1 MSERNEQTQPE
12 TDHERLAARQ
22 HLVAKLHQFEGN
34 HPPPQ
39 SKVTWHKW
47 LGLLAILSIF
57 TAVNYALLQI
67 DSSTALKSTPP
78 VVTAAVTTQQTTSTT
93 SAQAGQPLP
102 GAQPEQSTNAADD
115 LRLEASGYAVA
126 PDSATVSSNI
136 TGRVSSVLV
145 ELGDK
150 VTAGQAVAT
159 LDDRQARIELN
170 INKMSL
176 QSELAM
182 KKHRQNDLQLARIF
196 AQRAETLQANKA
208 ISSGESERVLS
219 DLLAK
224 EIALEQVEQSVQIL
238 QNKIALNEKLLEDL
252 IIRAP
257 FNGTVTA
264 LSANVG
270 EIISPVSAGGT
281 YTRSGI
287 CTIADMEGIEFHFDV
302 NERFLPQVS
311 QSQLVEVSLV
321 SDPSLKIKARVKQI
335 APTTDNQTGTVV
347 VIVEPVS
354 AFNGVNP
361 GATATGA
368 FYAGN
373 EQIAARPPQQ
383 DPAQP
388 MLPAIP
394 AKGN

>member
-1 MSERNEQTQPE
+1 MSERNEQTQSVTE
-12 TDHERLAARQ
+12 QDRLAARQ
-22 HLVAKLHQFEGN
+22 SLVAKLHQFEDN
-34 HPPPQ
+34 QPQ
-39 SKVTWHKW
+39 SARIASPSGSLKW
-47 LGLLAILSIF
+47 LMFIAILSVF
-57 TAVNYALLQI
+57 TGANYYLLQKKP
-67 DSSTALKSTPP
+67 L
-78 VVTAAVTTQQTTSTT
+78 VTVSAPEPNLSGSVTTTHIAPATQQI
-93 SAQAGQPLP
+93 
-102 GAQPEQSTNAADD
+102 AQPPAVADNKVPTGET
-115 LRLEASGYAVA
+115 LQLEASGYAVA

-136 TGRVSSVLV
+136 TGKVSSILV

-196 AQRAETLQANKA
+196 AKRAETLQANKA
-208 ISSGESERVLS
+208 ISSGESERVQS

-224 EIALEQVEQSVQIL
+224 EIALEQVQQSVQIL

-257 FNGTVTA
+257 FDGTVTA

-270 EIISPVSAGGT
+270 EIISPISAGGT

-287 CTIADMEGIEFHFDV
+287 CTIADMTGIEFHFDV

-311 QSQLVEVSLV
+311 QSQLVEISLV
-321 SDPSLKIKARVKQI
+321 SEPSLKIKARVKQI

-347 VIVEPVS
+347 VIVQPVS
-354 AFNGVNP
+354 PFTGVNP

-368 FYAGN
+368 FYTGAGH
-373 EQIAARPPQQ
+373 IAAAPRQ
-383 DPAQP
+383 DSSE
-388 MLPAIP
+388 LPKTSAAS